1 MEGRRADASEAD
13 RREFLLS
20 LGKWSTVFIAAVVG
34 GALLHSSAEGGGLN
48 SRGGWIN
55 SGGGGINA
63 GGGAPAEARDLPR
76 DGGQARRRTDA
87 TTASRILLR
96 VIGGI

>member
-34 GALLHSSAEGGGLN
+34 GALLHSSAEGGGTIARP
-48 SRGGWIN
+48 SSMRRPSAARAS
-55 SGGGGINA
+55 SGGS
-63 GGGAPAEARDLPR
+63 ARDISSGPVRPFDAAR
-76 DGGQARRRTDA
+76 D
-87 TTASRILLR
+87 RILLR